1 MKNNYYKLDCQLD
14 FRLMKR
20 TLTFLLFLLIYQTG
34 FAFQQQTITG
44 TVVDDSGMPLPGVTI
59 QVEGTSRGVT
69 TDMDGNFSIEASE
82 DEVLLISFL
91 GFNSQE
97 IEVGGEED
105 LQITLT
111 ENVGELDEIVVVG
124 YGQQQKVDLIAPI
137 QVVDD
142 EVLKKIPTASPT
154 EALQG
159 QVSGVTVSNN
169 GAPGATPSVQI
180 RGLGSVRGDFSP
192 LYVVDGVVTKDIGFL
207 DMNSIESMSVLKD
220 ASSAA
225 IYGVRAAN
233 GVIIIETK
241 RGKTGKPSI
250 SYEGYAGI
258 QQATPGDFS
267 LLNNQDYIAFTNN
280 KLEANADR
288 NNSTF
293 VPFDPNDYPDNTNWF
308 DEILR
313 TAFTQKHSLN
323 LSGGSENNKYFVGL
337 NYFEQEG
344 VVKKNNYER
353 VNVRITD
360 DIEFSDY
367 FRAGI
372 STDMSVTKIDHLAGG
387 LLGQAYS
394 NPPVYSPR
402 NEDGDFTNPD
412 NLGLGQYANPAAT
425 LDRWN
430 NIEPFTTRNIS
441 NVYFELMPIEGL
453 TLKTSFSADISNYST
468 RNYARAWNVS
478 IIQTDDSNALTR
490 QYGRQFNY
498 VWDNTIT
505 YEKEIDKHRFTV
517 LAGSA
522 YTSYFSQ
529 FLNGFNTGVEYFSD
543 ASLYLVNGDE
553 TTEQQASDG
562 GSKRVNQSYFGRL
575 SYTFDDKYMLNAT
588 LRTDGSSSFPEDNR
602 WGTFPSLGLGWV
614 ASEESFFNES
624 EVLDYLKIRASYG
637 MLGNSDI
644 PQGTYILP
652 VDNRPYL
659 SAVFGPYDSTNI
671 SQGATITTAVQPDL
685 TWEVVEEYNFGFDS
699 NWIDNQLSLEMD
711 YFYRSTKDAI
721 FPVILSA
728 TSGVSTPSGGNDRAY
743 LDNNADI
750 LNSGLEILMG
760 WNKQVN
766 DNFNYNLS
774 ANATFQQNEI
784 SSLQTGTIALY
795 NGYRSSSISQ
805 VGRPI
810 GEFYVYEVDGIFQD
824 QEEIDNYVD
833 DDGDLIMPNAVPG
846 DFKYADNNGDGRL
859 DDQDKIS
866 AGNYLP
872 SFLYGINFNMEYKNI
887 DFSIQGQGV
896 EGVSV
901 FNVKRI
907 DRSGNQNID
916 QNFYD
921 NMWQGPGTSNTYPS
935 GDVLG
940 GRNPDPNTFNV
951 ESGDYFRIRNITL
964 GYTFNEDSFFGNA
977 LSRFRIYAS
986 ATNPLTFH
994 SYNGYTPEISGGNPT
1009 NRGYDNGVY
1018 PISATYLIGLNINL

>member
-1 MKNNYYKLDCQLD
+1 M
-14 FRLMKR
+14 
-20 TLTFLLFLLIYQTG
+20 LFVLISQAG
-34 FAFQQQTITG
+34 FAKIQQTVNG
-44 TVVDDSGMPLPGVTI
+44 TVVDDSGIPLPGVTV
-59 QVEGTSRGVT
+59 QVEGTARGVT
-69 TDMDGNFSIEASE
+69 TNMDGNFSIEASSG
-82 DEVLLISFL
+82 EVLLLSFL
-91 GFNSQE
+91 GYNSQE
-97 IEVGGEED
+97 IVVDGEED
-105 LQITLT
+105 LEIILT
-111 ENVGELDEIVVVG
+111 ENIGELNEVVVVG

-142 EVLKKIPTASPT
+142 EELKRIPTASPT

-159 QVSGVTVSNN
+159 LVSGVTVSNN
-169 GAPGATPSVQI
+169 GAPGATPSIQI

-241 RGKTGKPSI
+241 RGKKGKPSI

-258 QQATPGDFS
+258 QKVTPGNFS
-267 LLNNQDYIAFTNN
+267 LLNNEDYIDFTNN
-280 KLEANADR
+280 KLEANAAR

-293 VPFDPNDYPDNTNWF
+293 TPFDPNDYPDNTNWF

-323 LSGGSENNKYFVGL
+323 ISGGSENNRYFVGL

-344 VVKKNNYER
+344 VVKKNSYER

-360 DIEFSDY
+360 DIDFSDY

-372 STDMSVTKIDHLAGG
+372 STDMSITKIDHLAGG
-387 LLGQAYS
+387 LLGQAYR

-402 NEDGDFTNPD
+402 NEDGEFTNPD

-430 NIEPFTTRNIS
+430 NVEPFTTRNIS
-441 NVYFELMPIEGL
+441 NIYFELMPIEGL

-505 YEKEIDKHRFTV
+505 YKQEIDKHRFTV

-588 LRTDGSSSFPEDNR
+588 LRTDGSSSFPENNR

-624 EVLDYLKIRASYG
+624 EILDYLKIRASYG

-699 NWIDNQLSLEMD
+699 NWFDNQLSIEMD
-711 YFYRSTKDAI
+711 YFYRTTRDAI

-743 LDNNADI
+743 LDNNANI
-750 LNSGLEILMG
+750 LNSGLEFLTS

-766 DNFNYNLS
+766 EDFTYNIS
-774 ANATFQQNEI
+774 ANATFQKNEI
-784 SSLQTGTIALY
+784 SELQTGTIALY

-805 VGRPI
+805 VGRPV
-810 GEFYVYEVDGIFQD
+810 GEFYVYEVEGIFQD
-824 QEEIDNYVD
+824 QAEVNNYVD
-833 DDGDLIMPNAVPG
+833 EDGDLIMPNAVPG

-916 QNFYD
+916 QDFYD
-921 NMWQGPGTSNTYPS
+921 NMWRGPGTSNTYPA

-940 GRNPDPNTFNV
+940 GRNPDPNSFNV

-964 GYTFNEDSFFGNA
+964 GYTFSENSFFGNA

-986 ATNPLTFH
+986 ATNPVTFH
-994 SYNGYTPEISGGNPT
+994 RYNGFTPEISGGNPT

-1018 PISATYLIGLNINL
+1018 PISATYLVGLNINL

>member
-1 MKNNYYKLDCQLD
+1 MINNYAKLESSLKKQNIGQFLVIVL
-14 FRLMKR
+14 F
-20 TLTFLLFLLIYQTG
+20 FLLCQTG
-34 FAFQQQTITG
+34 IAASQQTVTG
-44 TVVDDSGMPLPGVTI
+44 TVMDESGMPLPGATI
-59 QVEGTSRGVT
+59 QIEGTSRGVNT
-69 TDMDGNFSIEASE
+69 NMDGGFSIDATP
-82 DEVLLISFL
+82 DDVLLISFI
-91 GFNSQE
+91 GFNTQE
-97 IEVGGEED
+97 VPVSDETNFE
-105 LQITLT
+105 ITMT
-111 ENVGELDEIVVVG
+111 ENLGELNEVVVVG

-137 QVVDD
+137 QVVDN
-142 EVLKKIPTASPT
+142 EKLKKIPTASPA

-159 QVSGVTVSNN
+159 LVSGVTVSSN
-169 GAPGATPSVQI
+169 GAPGAAPSIQI

-207 DMNSIESMSVLKD
+207 DMNSVESMSVLKD

-241 RGKTGKPSI
+241 RGKTGKPTI
-250 SYEGYAGI
+250 SYEGYAGV
-258 QQATPGDFS
+258 QVVTRGDFS
-267 LLNNQDYIAFTNN
+267 LLNNENYIDFTNN
-280 KLEANADR
+280 KLEANAKR

-293 VPFDPNDYPDNTNWF
+293 FPFDANDYPENTNWF

-323 LSGGSENNKYFVGL
+323 ISGGSEDNRYFVGL
-337 NYFEQEG
+337 NYLEQEG
-344 VVKKNNYER
+344 VVKKNKYER

-360 DIEFSDY
+360 DIDFNDY

-372 STDMSVTKIDHLAGG
+372 STDMSVTKVEHVAGG
-387 LLGQAYS
+387 LLGQAYR

-402 NEDGDFTNPD
+402 DENGDFTNPD
-412 NLGLGQYANPAAT
+412 NLGLGQYGNPAAT

-430 NIEPFTTRNIS
+430 NTEPFTTRNIS
-441 NVYFELMPIEGL
+441 NIYFEVIPLEGL
-453 TLKTSFSADISNYST
+453 TLKTSFSADIRNYST
-468 RNYARAWNVS
+468 RNYARAWDVS
-478 IIQTDDSNALTR
+478 ITQTDDSNALTR

-505 YEKEIDKHRFTV
+505 YKREIEKHRFTI

-529 FLNGFNTGVEYFSD
+529 FLRGFNTGVEYFSD
-543 ASLYLVNGDE
+543 PSLYLVNGDE
-553 TTEQQASDG
+553 TTQQQASDG
-562 GSKRVNQSYFGRL
+562 GSKRVNQSFFGRL
-575 SYTFDDKYMLNAT
+575 SYTFDNKYLLNAT

-602 WGTFPSLGLGWV
+602 WATFPSIGLGWV
-614 ASEESFFNES
+614 ASEENFLNELKS
-624 EVLDYLKIRASYG
+624 LDYLKLRASYG

-671 SQGATITTAVQPDL
+671 TQGATITTSVQPDL
-685 TWEVVEEYNFGFDS
+685 SWEIVEEYDFGFDS
-699 NWIDNQLSLEMD
+699 KWFENRLTLEMD
-711 YFYRSTKDAI
+711 YYYRTTKDAI
-721 FPVILSA
+721 FPVILSPTA
-728 TSGVSTPSGGNDRAY
+728 GVSTPSGGNDRAY
-743 LDNNADI
+743 LDNNASI
-750 LNSGLEILMG
+750 LNKGLELLVG

-766 DNFNYNLS
+766 DDFSYNIS
-774 ANATFQQNEI
+774 ANATFQENEI
-784 SSLQTGTIALY
+784 TELQTGTIALF

-805 VGRPI
+805 VGRPV
-810 GEFYVYEVDGIFQD
+810 GEFYVYEVDGIFQNK
-824 QEEIDNYVD
+824 EEINNYVD
-833 DDGDLIMPNAVPG
+833 NNGDLIMPNAVPG
-846 DFKYADNNGDGRL
+846 DFKYADNNDDGLL
-859 DDQDKIS
+859 DDQDKVS

-872 SFLYGINFNMEYKNI
+872 SFMYGINFNMEYKNI

-907 DRSGNQNID
+907 ARSGNQNID
-916 QNFYD
+916 QDFYD
-921 NMWQGPGTSNTYPS
+921 NMWQGQGTSNTYPS

-951 ESGDYFRIRNITL
+951 ESGDYFRVRNITL
-964 GYTFNEDSFFGNA
+964 GYTFNSDSLLSNA
-977 LSRFRIYAS
+977 LSRLRIYAS
-986 ATNPLTFH
+986 ATNPITFH
-994 SYNGYTPEISGGNPT
+994 SYNGFTPEIPGGNPT